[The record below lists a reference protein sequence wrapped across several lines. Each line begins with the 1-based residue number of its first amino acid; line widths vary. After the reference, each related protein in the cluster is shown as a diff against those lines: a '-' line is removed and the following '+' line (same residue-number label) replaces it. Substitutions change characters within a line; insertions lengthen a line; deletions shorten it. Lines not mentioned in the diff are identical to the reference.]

1 MKATTKDLPA
11 SALDLMKE
19 LSPQEREAVMENA
32 VMRLIPRGEIIVHQ
46 GDEADRVYYV
56 LRGKF
61 EVLRDRNHVVAEI
74 GPGEPIGEIAF
85 FAGLTRTADVIALR
99 DSDVIELD
107 REAYDKISRSVPAFT
122 RMILRSFGRR
132 LAAATST
139 APSLA
144 LRIAGAIGICAAGS
158 RPMPQAFV
166 EGLCSELSKL
176 GHGTP
181 IRHSDLPAD
190 HATLDDRAVTEW
202 LAMRERELG
211 RLLLVTG
218 EGNARW
224 DRLAL
229 RQCDFL
235 LLCGYGPEGRDG
247 PVPRNPLEDFALPL
261 FRAEHVGLA
270 LWREK
275 DSEPIRDTI
284 NWLGNR
290 SLQLHHHIALDT
302 DRDVARLAR
311 FLSGKALGMVLG
323 GGGALGAA
331 HLGTLRALIDAGA
344 RIDLFGGTSIGS
356 SVALEMARNPGSAD
370 RIDHFEAFFLRRR
383 ALSKLTLPLY
393 SVFDSH
399 HFDRELR
406 QEFGDSLIEDLP
418 LNAFA
423 VASNLSTHEVV
434 VQRRGL
440 CWRAVRASAAIPA
453 ALPPLVTESGE
464 VLIDGAI
471 MDNVPVSQMRRLKSG
486 PNIAVIL
493 SPEDDWR
500 ISRRHDSLPSRRRL
514 AGELALRRHDGGDF
528 PKIIE
533 VVGRAMMVANSR
545 VMRQISVHGDLLLE
559 PPSVPGMGLLDWK
572 HIRAQETAAYEY
584 TMALLDKAGNFE
596 ALLAGQTVEDGDGD

>member
-11 SALDLMKE
+11 SALDLMKD
-19 LSPQEREAVMENA
+19 LSPAERETVMENA
-32 VMRLIPRGEIIVHQ
+32 VMHLVPRGEVIVRQ

-61 EVLRDRNHVVAEI
+61 EVLRDGRHVVAEI

-85 FAGLTRTADVIALR
+85 FAGLKRTADVIALR
-99 DSDVIELD
+99 DSDVFELD
-107 REAYDKISRSVPAFT
+107 RPAYERISKKVPAFT
-122 RMILRSFGRR
+122 QMILRSFGRR

-139 APSLA
+139 APSLD
-144 LRIAGAIGICAAGS
+144 LRIAEAIGICAAGS
-158 RPMPQAFV
+158 HPLPPHFV
-166 EGLCSELSKL
+166 TGLCAALREL
-176 GHGTP
+176 GHGTALGQD
-181 IRHSDLPAD
+181 DLPAD
-190 HATLDDRAVTEW
+190 HAGWDDQTLTRW

-211 RLLLVTG
+211 RLILVTG
-218 EGNARW
+218 QGNLRW

-235 LLCGYGPEGRDG
+235 LLCGHGPEGQDG
-247 PVPRNPLEDFALPL
+247 PVPRNALEDFALPL
-261 FRAEHVGLA
+261 FRPEHVGLA
-270 LWREK
+270 LWR
-275 DSEPIRDTI
+275 DTAAQPIRATI

-290 SLQLHHHIALDT
+290 ALQLHHHIALDRPADT
-302 DRDVARLAR
+302 ARLAR
-311 FLSGKALGMVLG
+311 FLAGKALGMVLG

-331 HLGTLRALIDAGA
+331 HLGTLRALSEAGA
-344 RIDLFGGTSIGS
+344 RFDVFGGTSIGS
-356 SVALEMARNPGSAD
+356 SVALDMAGTSGTAERLEQ
-370 RIDHFEAFFLRRR
+370 FEAFFLRRR

-399 HFDRELR
+399 HFDRELQR
-406 QEFGDSLIEDLP
+406 EFGDTLIEDLP

-440 CWRAVRASAAIPA
+440 CWRAIRASASIPA
-453 ALPPLVTESGE
+453 ALPPLVTENGE

-471 MDNVPVSQMRRLKSG
+471 MDNVPVTQMRRLKSG
-486 PNIAVIL
+486 PNVAVIL

-500 ISRRHDSLPSRRRL
+500 ITRRHDSLPSRRRL

-528 PKIIE
+528 PRIIE

-545 VMRQISVHGDLLLE
+545 VMRRIGVHGDLLLE
-559 PPSVPGMGLLDWK
+559 PPAVSGMGLLDWK
-572 HIRAQETAAYEY
+572 HIRAQEAAAYAY
-584 TMALLDKAGNFE
+584 TMSRLEQAGGFE
-596 ALLAGQTVEDGDGD
+596 ALLAADDANAG